1 MGIVNFYA
9 NKSIIVERFR
19 FQNWRLTAN
28 CKSMHYNTTL
38 KVKAY
43 KFISNTPFSSEA
55 QVTEFREAFAMF
67 DKDGDGSISVA
78 ELGK

>member
-1 MGIVNFYA
+1 
-9 NKSIIVERFR
+9 
-19 FQNWRLTAN
+19 
-28 CKSMHYNTTL
+28 MHYNTTIKV

>member
-1 MGIVNFYA
+1 
-9 NKSIIVERFR
+9 
-19 FQNWRLTAN
+19 
-28 CKSMHYNTTL
+28 MHYNTTL
-38 KVKAY
+38 KVKFKAY